1 MFARAFLSVLLLLVL
16 SACASNPYKIDKD
29 QVENVSSIKG
39 YSERDGLFTWLSARI
54 ESIDGKSVSYILK
67 SETDYEI
74 PVTPEMHKFLVLTEF
89 NKSFGGACPCVTFTE
104 LVAPIAPNSS
114 YGLKAR
120 VDGAGVEV
128 WIENLADSTAIT
140 EVVKTRY
147 APSQRNNYVPIIIY

>member
-1 MFARAFLSVLLLLVL
+1 MFARSLLSVGLLLIL

-54 ESIDGKSVSYILK
+54 ESIDGQTVSYVLK

-74 PVTPEMHKFLVLTEF
+74 PVTPEMHKFLILTEF
-89 NKSFGGACPCVTFTE
+89 NNRFGGACPCVTFTE
-104 LVAPIAPNSS
+104 LAAPIGPNSN
-114 YGLKAR
+114 YGVRAR
-120 VDGAGVEV
+120 VDGAGIEV

-147 APSQRNNYVPIIIY
+147 SASPRTNYVPIFIY